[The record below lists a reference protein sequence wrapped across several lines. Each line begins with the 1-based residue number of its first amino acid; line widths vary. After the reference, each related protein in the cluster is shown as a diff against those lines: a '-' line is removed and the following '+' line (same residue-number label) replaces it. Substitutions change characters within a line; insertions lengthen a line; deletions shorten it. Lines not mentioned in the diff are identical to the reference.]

1 MNTPTESYRIVV
13 IDDHPLFRK
22 GVVQLLGLNPQFEV
36 VGEAAGGVEGVKI
49 VADTQPDLV
58 ILDLN
63 MKDMDGIATL
73 KEIKLLDLDSKVVM
87 LTVSDDS
94 RDLVAAVRAGAD
106 GYLLKDMEPE
116 DIVAR
121 LSEALDGQMAI
132 PERLGRALAVALRED
147 DTSDRNQQISHLT
160 EREQEILQCLAQGLS
175 NKLIGRQLGIAEGT
189 VKVHVKSLLRKL
201 SFRSRLEAAVW
212 AVENGIKY

>member
-1 MNTPTESYRIVV
+1 MTNDQYRIVV

-22 GVVQLLGLNPQFEV
+22 GVVQLLGLNPQFTV
-36 VGEAAGGVEGVKI
+36 VGEAAGGMDGVKV
-49 VADTQPDLV
+49 VAELQPDLV

-73 KEIKLLDLDSKVVM
+73 KEIKQLDLDSKVVM
-87 LTVSDDS
+87 LTVSDES
-94 RDLVAAVRAGAD
+94 RDLVNAVRAGAD

-116 DIVAR
+116 DIIAR

-147 DTSDRNQQISHLT
+147 DTTDRNQQIAHLT

-175 NKLIGRQLGIAEGT
+175 NKLVGRELGIAEGT

-201 SFRSRLEAAVW
+201 NFRSRLEAAVW
-212 AVENGIKY
+212 AVENGIKD

>member
-1 MNTPTESYRIVV
+1 MNSALYRIVV

-22 GVVQLLGLNPQFEV
+22 GVVQLLALNPQFQV
-36 VGEAAGGVEGVKI
+36 VGEAAGGVEGVKT
-49 VADTQPDLV
+49 VAQLQPDLV

-73 KEIKLLDLDSKVVM
+73 REIKLLDLDSKVVM
-87 LTVSDDS
+87 LTVSDES
-94 RDLVAAVRAGAD
+94 RDLVNAVRAGAD

-116 DIVAR
+116 DIIAR
-121 LSEALDGQMAI
+121 LQEALDGQMAI
-132 PERLGRALAVALRED
+132 PERLGRALALALRED
-147 DTSDRNQQISHLT
+147 DTTDRNQQISHLT

-175 NKLIGRQLGIAEGT
+175 NKLVGRELGIAEGT

-201 SFRSRLEAAVW
+201 NFRSRLEAAVW
-212 AVENGIKY
+212 AVENGIK